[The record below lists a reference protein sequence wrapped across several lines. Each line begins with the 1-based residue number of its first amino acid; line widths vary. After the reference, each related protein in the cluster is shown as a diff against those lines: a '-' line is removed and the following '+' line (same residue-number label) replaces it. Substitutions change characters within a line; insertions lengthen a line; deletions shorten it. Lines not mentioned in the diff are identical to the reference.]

1 MQTLLME
8 VDTEIIKLQSE
19 ITDYFSNLT
28 DVVDKEFS
36 GKIKI
41 GVQLQELIISKDEYK
56 DVFKITADGKV
67 FPHECNGA
75 LINNTKLQVLAT
87 LQRLKGYKGIT
98 IMDNAEANTT
108 QSIEPCGL
116 NLVIARATSDKELI
130 IK

>member
-1 MQTLLME
+1 MN
-8 VDTEIIKLQSE
+8 IR
-19 ITDYFSNLT
+19 
-28 DVVDKEFS
+28 
-36 GKIKI
+36 
-41 GVQLQELIISKDEYK
+41 

-87 LQRLKGYKGIT
+87 LQRLKGYNGIT

-108 QSIEPCGL
+108 QPIESCGL

>member
-1 MQTLLME
+1 ME

-41 GVQLQELIISKDEYK
+41 GVELQEYVISKDEYK
-56 DVFKITADGKV
+56 DAFKITADGKV
-67 FPHECNGA
+67 FPSECNGA

-87 LQRLKGYKGIT
+87 LQRLKGYNGIT

-116 NLVIARATSDKELI
+116 NLVIARATEDKELV

>member
-1 MQTLLME
+1 ME
-8 VDTEIIKLQSE
+8 VDTEIITLQEE

-28 DVVDKEFS
+28 DVVENEFN

-41 GVQLQELIISKDEYK
+41 GVELQEYVISKDEYK
-56 DVFKITADGKV
+56 DAFKITADDKV

-87 LQRLKGYKGIT
+87 LQRLKGYNGIT

-108 QSIEPCGL
+108 QSIEACGL
-116 NLVIARATSDKELI
+116 NLVIARATSDKGLI